1 MRLSARRVTTKT
13 KIFEIKI
20 VLEDVRPAVSRRIQV
35 PGEITLDELHDVVQ
49 VAMGWTDSHLHEF
62 DANGVQ
68 YGQPDPDWDLRE
80 VNDEAKAKLFRLVG
94 PGDRLTY
101 SYDFG
106 DGWTHTLTVE
116 KVVEPEPGVGY
127 PRCVGGRRAC
137 PPEDV
142 GGPWGY
148 AELLEA
154 LADPDHPEHDE
165 RMEWMGGP
173 FDSEAFDLDEVNEVL
188 ESLAW
193 TPLPASRRGST

>member
-1 MRLSARRVTTKT
+1 MRASARRMTAKT
-13 KIFEIKI
+13 KIFEIEI
-20 VLEDVRPAVSRRIQV
+20 VLNDVRPVVSRRIQV
-35 PGEITLDELHDVVQ
+35 PGEITLDELHHVVQ
-49 VAMGWTDSHLHEF
+49 LAMGWTDSHLHEF
-62 DANGVQ
+62 DVNGVQ
-68 YGQPDPDWDLRE
+68 YGQHDPDWDLHE

-94 PGDRLTY
+94 SGDRLTY

-127 PRCVGGRRAC
+127 PRCVSGRRAC

-148 AELLEA
+148 AAFLEA
-154 LADPDHPEHDE
+154 IADPTHPEHAE
-165 RMEWMGGP
+165 RIEWMGGT
-173 FDSEAFDLDEVNEVL
+173 FDPAEFDLAEVNKVL

-193 TPLPASRRGST
+193 RPLTRAL